1 MEIIN
6 KKVKVIGASIVA
18 LVVLALGGLTWYQ
31 HTHFNSQVTIN
42 GTKVGGLTADATLK
56 KLRSV
61 SLTNAIYLDGK
72 LFYQGQK
79 TAAGFTASDL
89 GAVKKV
95 LKKQVTLFP
104 TKAAKDYEIAPSKIS
119 NYRKVT
125 LKQELKAKL
134 ESENLKR
141 TKAQDAYAILKDGK
155 VSVVPAKKG
164 NQYDVA
170 KILKEYDRISY
181 SSDLNLRVQY
191 LQPLSAKSQEVKTEQ
206 TKLAE
211 LAGRKVD
218 YQVQDKHYELKANEM
233 LTSARYVDGKYQFD
247 TAALK
252 NKVNEINQAQATL
265 GKTFTFTT
273 STGKTIQ
280 VPGKTYGWALR
291 DSDAIAS
298 ITKAYETGKTSLNAV
313 NDIYGTG
320 YLTYGT
326 GYDTTLNGGLGNTYA
341 EVSIADQHVWLYKN
355 GQQVASIDVV
365 TGKKSTGED
374 TPTGV
379 WYIMYKQSPSVLRG
393 SSAGS
398 GSYEVKVNYWAQFTN
413 SGCGFHDASWRK
425 NWAKDAYISDGSGG
439 CVNVKPSEMPNIYNN
454 LSQKEAVIIY

>member
-1 MEIIN
+1 
-6 KKVKVIGASIVA
+6 
-18 LVVLALGGLTWYQ
+18 
-31 HTHFNSQVTIN
+31 
-42 GTKVGGLTADATLK
+42 
-56 KLRSV
+56 
-61 SLTNAIYLDGK
+61 
-72 LFYQGQK
+72 
-79 TAAGFTASDL
+79 
-89 GAVKKV
+89 
-95 LKKQVTLFP
+95 
-104 TKAAKDYEIAPSKIS
+104 
-119 NYRKVT
+119 
-125 LKQELKAKL
+125 
-134 ESENLKR
+134 
-141 TKAQDAYAILKDGK
+141 
-155 VSVVPAKKG
+155 
-164 NQYDVA
+164 
-170 KILKEYDRISY
+170 
-181 SSDLNLRVQY
+181 
-191 LQPLSAKSQEVKTEQ
+191 
-206 TKLAE
+206 
-211 LAGRKVD
+211 
-218 YQVQDKHYELKANEM
+218 M

-313 NDIYGTG
+313 NDIYGIG